1 MTDRLREMKAD
12 KLESI
17 ARDLRRMIAVG
28 DEGGEIENNISAAIA
43 YLDCARMGLVGQMK
57 YRVAPT
63 VVVSS
68 QVPKDK

>member
-1 MTDRLREMKAD
+1 MTDRLKEMKAD

-17 ARDLRRMIAVG
+17 ARDLRRMIADG

-57 YRVAPT
+57 YRVVPT
-63 VVVSS
+63 VVISS
-68 QVPKDK
+68 QVPKD